1 MNIGDK
7 YCKWTVIG
15 VAPDRVDKAGR
26 HHKRVVA
33 RCDCGTTI
41 EKDVYKLKHG
51 AKMCKQCYLQIASQ
65 NSIPFEHKTNTYKFC
80 KDYGIGFASNT
91 NSEYYFDANDY
102 DKIKDICW
110 HENSYGYIYGYDT
123 KTKQRIPLH
132 CLVMNA
138 IDDTVNVVDH
148 INRNP
153 KDCRK
158 SNLRLCSQ
166 GENAMNRSLYKNNTS
181 GCNGVSFDK
190 KSNKWVAYINKNTK
204 RYRIGSFVDKD
215 EAIRARKETEKE
227 MFVQFCPT

>member
-1 MNIGDK
+1 M
-7 YCKWTVIG
+7 
-15 VAPDRVDKAGR
+15 
-26 HHKRVVA
+26 
-33 RCDCGTTI
+33 
-41 EKDVYKLKHG
+41 
-51 AKMCKQCYLQIASQ
+51 
-65 NSIPFEHKTNTYKFC
+65 NTYKFC
-80 KDYGIGFASNT
+80 EDYGIGFASNT

-110 HENSYGYIYGYDT
+110 HENSSGYIYGYDT
-123 KTKQRIPLH
+123 KTKQRVPLH

-190 KSNKWVAYINKNTK
+190 KSNKWVAYINKET
-204 RYRIGSFVDKD
+204 RRHRIGMFENKED
-215 EAIRARKETEKE
+215 AIRARKKIEKE
-227 MFVQFCPT
+227 LFGQFCLT